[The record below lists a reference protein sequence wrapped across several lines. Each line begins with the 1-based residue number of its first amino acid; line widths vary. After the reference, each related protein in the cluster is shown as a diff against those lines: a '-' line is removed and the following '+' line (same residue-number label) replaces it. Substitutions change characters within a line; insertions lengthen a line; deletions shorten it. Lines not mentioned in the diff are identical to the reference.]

1 MIQVNIKLFA
11 SLREQLGQQALCLDI
26 EPGVT
31 ITELSRILGEVNG
44 SEWSSILTEDNVIT
58 AVNKIIVERT
68 HVLQNNDELA
78 YFPPVTGG

>member
-1 MIQVNIKLFA
+1 
-11 SLREQLGQQALCLDI
+11 
-26 EPGVT
+26 
-31 ITELSRILGEVNG
+31 
-44 SEWSSILTEDNVIT
+44 LTEDNVIT